1 MEILKKPVL
10 TEKVAGLT
18 EKLNRFVF
26 VVDKNANKIQ
36 IKDAIQ
42 KMYGVT
48 VESVNTMRY
57 SGKVKSRG
65 TKRGFVVGRTPSY
78 KKAVVTVAKGETID
92 FYGTV

>member
-10 TEKVAGLT
+10 TEKVAVLT

-65 TKRGFVVGRTPSY
+65 TKRGFVAGRTPSF

>member
-1 MEILKKPVL
+1 
-10 TEKVAGLT
+10 
-18 EKLNRFVF
+18 
-26 VVDKNANKIQ
+26 
-36 IKDAIQ
+36 
-42 KMYGVT
+42 MYGVT

>member
-10 TEKVAGLT
+10 TEKVAVLT

-26 VVDKNANKIQ
+26 IVDKNANKIQ

-65 TKRGFVVGRTPSY
+65 TKRGFVTGRTPSY

>member
-10 TEKVAGLT
+10 TEKVASLT

-26 VVDKNANKIQ
+26 VVDTKANKIQ
-36 IKDAIQ
+36 IKNAIQ
-42 KMYGVT
+42 SMYGVT

-65 TKRGFVVGRTPSY
+65 TKRGVVAGRTPAF